1 MMNDQDTIRH
11 IVDWIN
17 QYISDMP
24 RPAESL
30 IVGISGG
37 IDSSLTSTLASMTGI
52 KTYAVSMP
60 IVTNDNDTN
69 LGHMHGKWLEGK
81 FNNTSLINIDLTSTY
96 KIFNS
101 TICDVNQKSDLGFA
115 NSKSRLRMVTLYQVA
130 AAQNGI
136 VVGTG
141 NKVEDFGVGFYTKY
155 GDGGV
160 DIAPIADLMKSEVK
174 SLSQSL
180 GIDQRI
186 IEAPPRDGL
195 WDDDRTDETQLGL
208 SYDELEDAMMN
219 AESGNRQKYDS
230 IRKNNLHKMLPIP
243 VCKIPRS

>member
-17 QYISDMP
+17 QYVRNMP
-24 RPAESL
+24 KPAESL

-52 KTYAVSMP
+52 KTFAVSMP
-60 IVTNDNDTN
+60 IHTNTNGVN
-69 LGHMHGKWLEGK
+69 LGHVHGKWLEEK
-81 FNNTSLINIDLTSTY
+81 FNNTTLIDIDLTSTY

-174 SLSQSL
+174 SLSNSL

-186 IEAPPRDGL
+186 IDAPPRDGL

-208 SYDELEDAMMN
+208 SYDELEDAMTN
-219 AESGNRQKYDS
+219 TESGNRQKYIS
-230 IRKNNLHKMLPIP
+230 IRNDNLHKMLPIP
-243 VCKIPRS
+243 VCKIPKS

>member
-1 MMNDQDTIRH
+1 MMNEQDTIRH
-11 IVDWIN
+11 IVNWIN
-17 QYISDMP
+17 EYVSNMP
-24 RPAESL
+24 KPAESL
-30 IVGISGG
+30 IIGISGG

-52 KTYAVSMP
+52 KTFAVSMP
-60 IVTNDNDTN
+60 IHTSITDNN
-69 LGHMHGKWLEGK
+69 LGHVHGKWLEGK
-81 FNNTSLINIDLTSTY
+81 FSNTSLVHIDLTSTY

-101 TICDVNQKSDLGFA
+101 TICDVSQKSDLGFA

-160 DIAPIADLMKSEVK
+160 DIAPIADLMKSQVK
-174 SLSQSL
+174 SLSRSL

-186 IEAPPRDGL
+186 IDAPPRDGL

-208 SYDELEDAMMN
+208 SYDELEDAMTN
-219 AESGNRQKYDS
+219 SESGNRQKYNS
-230 IRKNNLHKMLPIP
+230 IRENNLHKMMPIP
-243 VCKIPRS
+243 VCKIPKS

>member
-1 MMNDQDTIRH
+1 MNDQDTIRH

-17 QYISDMP
+17 QYISNMP

>member
-1 MMNDQDTIRH
+1 MNDQDTIRH

-17 QYISDMP
+17 QYISNMP

-60 IVTNDNDTN
+60 INTNDNDTN
-69 LGHMHGKWLEGK
+69 LGHVHGKWLEGK

-160 DIAPIADLMKSEVK
+160 DISPIADCNKTEVWELGK
-174 SLSQSL
+174 EL
-180 GIDQRI
+180 GILDEI
-186 IEAPPRDGL
+186 INAAPTDGL
-195 WDDDRTDETQLGL
+195 WDDGRTDEGQLGL
-208 SYDELEDAMMN
+208 SYKELEEAMQN
-219 AESGNRQKYDS
+219 PNSKNRSKYS
-230 IRKNNLHKMLPIP
+230 EIRKMNLHKMEAIP
-243 VCKIPRS
+243 VCKIPN

>member
-17 QYISDMP
+17 QYVRNMP
-24 RPAESL
+24 KPAESL

-52 KTYAVSMP
+52 KTFAVSMP
-60 IVTNDNDTN
+60 INTNDNDTN
-69 LGHMHGKWLEGK
+69 LGHVHGKWLEGK
-81 FNNTSLINIDLTSTY
+81 FNNTSLVNIDLTSTY

>member
-1 MMNDQDTIRH
+1 MNDQDTIRH

-17 QYISDMP
+17 QYISDMQ

-30 IVGISGG
+30 IVGIYGG

-60 IVTNDNDTN
+60 INTNDNDTN
-69 LGHMHGKWLEGK
+69 LGHVHGKWLEGK